1 MRMRSCGGGG
11 GDGGADGTP
20 RQLNDGKWPFRMQ
33 EDGKGNVVVDIEFP
47 RFMDTSL
54 LDVDVQPTYFRVT
67 VRRPE
72 KRDKVIQVGHPARPR
87 ARFRAGARCERA
99 SGGGGEGVSLPLPRE
114 PGWLTEPIRRDR
126 AHPPGNGRRS
136 VPA

>member
-1 MRMRSCGGGG
+1 MMFGFRWIHKALSPNAASDADIYSAAAVRRRGGG
-11 GDGGADGTP
+11 GGADGTP
-20 RQLNDGKWPFRMQ
+20 RQLNDGKWPFRME

-72 KRDKVIQVGHPARPR
+72 KRDRVIQARRAAAERTRGVVPGGVVG
-87 ARFRAGARCERA
+87 GAF
-99 SGGGGEGVSLPLPRE
+99 SVSCDCSYPC
-114 PGWLTEPIRRDR
+114 GD
-126 AHPPGNGRRS
+126 
-136 VPA
+136 